1 MRFDLHLH
9 TTASDGHLTPLQL
22 IDRAAEL
29 GLDAM
34 AVTDH
39 DSVEAVAEICALG
52 AARGIT
58 VVPGVEL
65 SASHDG
71 RDIHILGYF
80 VEPSDSVLLA
90 RLRLLREAR
99 MERARAMVDALAA
112 EGYMVPLDEV
122 LDLADGGA
130 VGRSHLARAL
140 VARGHAQDV
149 ADAFQRLIGR
159 GRPFYVPK
167 PVSSPLEVLQ
177 TVRDAGGVAVLAHP
191 GVTRVDELIPGLIA
205 SGLRGLEAYHGEH
218 SASDRL
224 RYASM
229 AEESGLLV
237 TGGSDYHGPSSPGVD
252 MGAVE
257 MPDEVLVRLLE
268 AGRACGRIP

>member
-22 IDRAAEL
+22 IDRAGEL
-29 GLDAM
+29 GLDAI

-39 DSVEAVAEICALG
+39 DSVEAVAEVCDLG

-80 VEPSDSVLLA
+80 VEPTDSDLLA
-90 RLRLLREAR
+90 RLRMLREAR

-122 LDLADGGA
+122 LDLAAGGA
-130 VGRSHLARAL
+130 VGRSHVARAL

-191 GVTRVDELIPGLIA
+191 GVTRVDELIPELVA

-218 SASDRL
+218 SEADRL

-257 MPDEVLVRLLE
+257 MPDEVLVCLLQ
-268 AGRACGRIP
+268 AGRACDHAS